1 MRTTLT
7 LTTAAGKDSS
17 IGQRWQAPWPIPDH
31 ATVKLEHRVGYRQVK
46 YCWRAGKWRY
56 EARWHSPLSKAAI
69 ITYPCWCLE
78 RIRPGHGY
86 GETAAPRVAQTWVAG
101 RWLPTRQVRYWTKL
115 ANQHPTV
122 TTLELVRAAQ
132 PAATVKYFPGNFP
145 QGAHDGRT
153 R

>member
-56 EARWHSPLSKAAI
+56 EARWHSPLPKAAI

-86 GETAAPRVAQTWVAG
+86 GETAVPGWHRLGLPAG
-101 RWLPTRQVRYWTKL
+101 GYQPVRFAIGQSWLTSTQL
-115 ANQHPTV
+115 LQH
-122 TTLELVRAAQ
+122 L
-132 PAATVKYFPGNFP
+132 N
-145 QGAHDGRT
+145 
-153 R
+153 